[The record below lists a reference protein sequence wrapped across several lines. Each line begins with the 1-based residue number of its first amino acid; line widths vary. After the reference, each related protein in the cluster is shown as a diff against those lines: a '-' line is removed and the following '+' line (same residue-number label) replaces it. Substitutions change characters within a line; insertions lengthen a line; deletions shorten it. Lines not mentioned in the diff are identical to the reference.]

1 MDEEWGYAR
10 WPEQRPAWRGL
21 HPGERKSRGH
31 FEQDHAA
38 HSAGLN
44 VKLQAYWWT
53 MEIADLRSE
62 SIKLRRK
69 TQRANR
75 PEAAKK
81 TAQYKEA
88 KRVLGKTIQRNKAS
102 CWQTPTHVIDT
113 VTIDRVVNAL
123 FPTHPRRDGDE
134 VLASVRIGE
143 TTLIAEAELI
153 SAVHCMKNRK
163 EQKVITTCFLH
174 LLLRMYKEYLI
185 AGIFPVWWKVARKGN
200 PHFPST
206 YRSLCILDTARS
218 CRSFDCSKRSRR
230 LDTTPIDCIAFDGD
244 VLPSA
249 QYRRWWKPQNRRNM
263 PLGEANH
270 FAGNVRREECV

>member
-1 MDEEWGYAR
+1 MPDDLNSVLPDADCTQGRERAEVTLNKTMRLIQQASTSNSRHTDG
-10 WPEQRPAWRGL
+10 QWR
-21 HPGERKSRGH
+21 S
-31 FEQDHAA
+31 
-38 HSAGLN
+38 
-44 VKLQAYWWT
+44 
-53 MEIADLRSE
+53 IADLRSE

-185 AGIFPVWWKVARKGN
+185 AGIFPV
-200 PHFPST
+200 
-206 YRSLCILDTARS
+206 
-218 CRSFDCSKRSRR
+218 
-230 LDTTPIDCIAFDGD
+230 
-244 VLPSA
+244 
-249 QYRRWWKPQNRRNM
+249 
-263 PLGEANH
+263 
-270 FAGNVRREECV
+270 